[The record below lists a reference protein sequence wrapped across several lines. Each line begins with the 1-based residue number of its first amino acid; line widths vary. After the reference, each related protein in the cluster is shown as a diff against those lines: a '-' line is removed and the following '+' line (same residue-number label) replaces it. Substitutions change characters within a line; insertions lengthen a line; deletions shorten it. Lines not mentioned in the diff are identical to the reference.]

1 MFLFFLGW
9 ASKKNKPNRRAQ
21 GLCFLLLWCFHTKKK
36 SNRRAQGLWF
46 CFFWGCK
53 KTNPIEG
60 HKGCVFAFLVLSEKT
75 NPIGGHKGCVF
86 GFCGASKKKQIQ
98 YEGRDWRERLLERN
112 KQSTCRRFA
121 SGSSLRFV
129 RFGSLFYTL
138 AVRFGSVSQLPVSG
152 RFPVRAVRFPVR
164 GSVPALSCNSQ
175 KSQSPTLPQKLLK
188 EILPHNKA
196 RASLRNASSGIAS
209 ERALMHRFRTRLLT
223 IIIIIII
230 IIIVIVIVIVI
241 IIIFFIIIIVIV
253 IVIVI
258 VVITIIIIIIIIR
271 GSSYIKCNK
280 I

>member
-1 MFLFFLGW
+1 MFLFFGGLPKKTNALGGHKGCVFSFLVLPEKTIGGHRGCVFPFLMLQKNKSNRRAQGSCFCFFFGW
-9 ASKKNKPNRRAQ
+9 ASKKNKSNRRAQ

-53 KTNPIEG
+53 KTNPIGG

-75 NPIGGHKGCVF
+75 NPIGGHKGCIF

-164 GSVPALSCNSQ
+164 GSVREPAWKWISEFTQ
-175 KSQSPTLPQKLLK
+175 IWPKSTL
-188 EILPHNKA
+188 
-196 RASLRNASSGIAS
+196 
-209 ERALMHRFRTRLLT
+209 
-223 IIIIIII
+223 
-230 IIIVIVIVIVI
+230 
-241 IIIFFIIIIVIV
+241 
-253 IVIVI
+253 
-258 VVITIIIIIIIIR
+258 
-271 GSSYIKCNK
+271 
-280 I
+280 